1 MGFIFEVK
9 SEVDLFHGLFRAK
22 AILRDV
28 QLDAQ
33 LLKQVVE
40 NLEVQDFVSST
51 TSNDDFLGLVVEVN
65 VLRGLLTI
73 GLVRKE
79 HLVKFLG
86 DVASLSETQDKV
98 LGADKGCC
106 TIVEIGAFYM
116 LFDFI
121 LAVLFE
127 NLELVLSH
135 YMIFASSKP
144 KLIYIL
150 SELKQQELVCIS

>member
-1 MGFIFEVK
+1 VK
-9 SEVDLFHGLFRAK
+9 L
-22 AILRDV
+22 
-28 QLDAQ
+28 
-33 LLKQVVE
+33 
-40 NLEVQDFVSST
+40 
-51 TSNDDFLGLVVEVN
+51 
-65 VLRGLLTI
+65 
-73 GLVRKE
+73 
-79 HLVKFLG
+79 LG

-98 LGADKGCC
+98 LGADKGRCAV
-106 TIVEIGAFYM
+106 VEIGAFNM